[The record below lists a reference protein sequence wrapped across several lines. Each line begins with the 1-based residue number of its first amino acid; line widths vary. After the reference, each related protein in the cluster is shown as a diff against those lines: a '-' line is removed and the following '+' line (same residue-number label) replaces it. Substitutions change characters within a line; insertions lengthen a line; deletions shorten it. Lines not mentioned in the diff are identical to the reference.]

1 MNRNALINWSIFIFL
16 ALIWGSSFILMK
28 ISKDG
33 LTAIQIASV
42 RIFSAGLVFLPFSLI
57 HIRKLQ
63 RNKIIPVILTGIA
76 GNLVPAFFFAEAIAN
91 DIDSSLA
98 AILNSLTPLCVVVL
112 GLLFFKMKIQPIKI
126 IGILIGLL
134 GLILL
139 SVSQKN
145 LQFENMGYAA
155 LVLVATLSYGLNVN
169 MVGHF
174 LKDVN
179 PLHAATVSLAF
190 MCIPTG
196 LILGYQDFFHTS
208 LVDPQLFWPIMASV
222 FLGVLGSAIATA
234 FFYVLVMRA
243 GGLFASTIT
252 YGIPFVAMGW
262 GIIFHEEVTWVQVGC
277 LGIILSGV
285 YLTNK
290 K

>member
-1 MNRNALINWSIFIFL
+1 
-16 ALIWGSSFILMK
+16 
-28 ISKDG
+28 
-33 LTAIQIASV
+33 
-42 RIFSAGLVFLPFSLI
+42 
-57 HIRKLQ
+57 
-63 RNKIIPVILTGIA
+63 
-76 GNLVPAFFFAEAIAN
+76 
-91 DIDSSLA
+91 
-98 AILNSLTPLCVVVL
+98 
-112 GLLFFKMKIQPIKI
+112 MKIQPIKI
-126 IGILIGLL
+126 FGILIGLL
-134 GLILL
+134 GLVLL
-139 SVSQKN
+139 TVSQKN

-169 MVGHF
+169 MVSHY

-196 LILGYQDFFHTS
+196 LILGYQDFFHTT
-208 LVDPQLFWPIMASV
+208 LLNPVAFWPIMASV
-222 FLGVLGSAIATA
+222 LLGVLGSAVATA
-234 FFYVLVMRA
+234 FFYLLVMRA

-262 GIIFHEEVTWVQVGC
+262 GILFHEEVTWVQVIC
-277 LGIILSGV
+277 LGIILGGV